1 MSRIL
6 RPILAAAL
14 ALAAPAGPALADAFP
29 AESARSRVITVPVD
43 KSLSFRLDAPASKI
57 VVAQPETAQ
66 IVATT
71 DQNFYVRGKK
81 LGATNLLI
89 YSRGG
94 GLMEVV
100 DVRVGY
106 DAEALQQDLAAAL
119 PGEKIVV
126 RNLGNGLLLTGQVAN
141 TAAAVKAKA
150 LAEKIA
156 PESVT
161 SALTVDASQ
170 QVILEVRIL
179 EASRTALNELGFDIA
194 AANNSTFGFLSGG
207 AVLGRPINLGTP
219 AGILRLSSSVG
230 TAAFDVTI
238 NALEEKGVIRTL
250 ARPNLAALSGEK
262 ASFLA
267 GGEFPF
273 PVPSGLDQVTIEF
286 RPFGVTLDFEP
297 IVQDNG
303 LIKLKVAPEVS
314 ALDPRNSLRT
324 NGFDVP
330 SLSVR
335 RASTTVELR
344 GGESFAIA
352 GLFQQEYLNSMR
364 EVPGL
369 GDVPVLGALFR
380 SSRWRRNETELVI
393 IVTPRLATAA
403 DLGPQQPNPL
413 QAFDE
418 PSAIDLILMGAT
430 ARNAPQ
436 LGATGAA
443 GR

>member
-6 RPILAAAL
+6 SISLAAVL
-14 ALAAPAGPALADAFP
+14 ALTGAAPQALADAFP
-29 AESARSRVITVPVD
+29 AESARSRTITVPVD

-81 LGATNLLI
+81 LGSTNLLI
-89 YSRGG
+89 YSRRGD
-94 GLMEVV
+94 LMEVV

-126 RNLGNGLLLTGQVAN
+126 RNLGNGLLLTGQVSN

-194 AANNSTFGFLSGG
+194 AANNSTFAFLSHG
-207 AVLGRPINLGTP
+207 AISGRPANLSTP
-219 AGILRLSSSVG
+219 AGVLRLSSTVG
-230 TAAFDVTI
+230 TASFDVTI
-238 NALEEKGVIRTL
+238 TALEEKGVVRTL

-273 PVPSGLDQVTIEF
+273 PVPAGDEQVTIEF

-297 IVQDNG
+297 VVQDNG
-303 LIKLKVAPEVS
+303 LVKLKVAPEVS
-314 ALDPRNSLRT
+314 AIDPRNSLRT

-335 RASTTVELR
+335 RAATTVELR
-344 GGESFAIA
+344 SGESFAIA
-352 GLFQQEYLNSMR
+352 GLFQQDYLNSMR

-380 SSRWRRNETELVI
+380 STRWRRNETELVI

-413 QAFDE
+413 GAFDE

-430 ARNAPQ
+430 AASAPP
-436 LGATGAA
+436 LGPV
-443 GR
+443 GREP

>member
-6 RPILAAAL
+6 SLTLATAL
-14 ALAAPAGPALADAFP
+14 AVSSAAPPALADAFP
-29 AESARSRVITVPVD
+29 AESARSRVIAVPVD

-89 YSRGG
+89 YNRRGA
-94 GLMEVV
+94 LMEVV

-106 DAEALQQDLAAAL
+106 DTEALQQDLSAAL
-119 PGEKIVV
+119 PGEKIAV
-126 RNLGNGLLLTGQVAN
+126 RNLGNGLLLTGQVSN
-141 TAAAVKAKA
+141 TAAALKAKT

-161 SALTVDASQ
+161 SALTVEASQ

-194 AANNSTFGFLSGG
+194 AANNSTFALATGG
-207 AVLGRPINLGTP
+207 AIVGRPINLGTP
-219 AGILRLSSSVG
+219 AGILRLSSTVG

-273 PVPSGLDQVTIEF
+273 PVPSGDEQVSIEF

-335 RASTTVELR
+335 RAATTVELR

-352 GLFQQEYLNSMR
+352 GLFQQDYLNSMR

-369 GDVPVLGALFR
+369 GDIPVLGALFR

-403 DLGPQQPNPL
+403 DLGPDQPNPL
-413 QAFDE
+413 AAFDE

-436 LGATGAA
+436 LGAAPAVGP
-443 GR
+443 